1 MRSRRVSSSPDVTS
15 ACWTGN
21 LPIAGRESS
30 REPCRDGSTR
40 RKGGVFPRNRL
51 RYTGNITMLHIPIL
65 RRGVPYKSLDVIR
78 IPHHRTRETFAEM
91 SQVNPGIIRR
101 DLRDEQ
107 QSAARETLAR
117 LSFEELLGICG
128 RAADHFLNDRLPLGD
143 AEQSPDDYVA
153 QLSAT
158 TGMPHALVRRNMA
171 KIAGVMTEMRTVLR
185 GLTRGL
191 DLSLLDAGFGQHGG
205 HALSF
210 YPRTQS
216 LGVVLPSNSPGVHS
230 LWVPAV
236 AMKIPLVLKPGS
248 AEPWSPFRLA
258 QAFMKAGCPPE
269 AFSYYPADHAG
280 AGEILRRT
288 GRSMFFG
295 DVSAVGS
302 WEGDPRVEIHGP
314 GYSKVLIADDQLPR
328 WDEYLDLIVGSI
340 ADNGGRSCVNASG
353 VWVSEPHAERV
364 ARAVAEKLVAIVPR
378 GAEDAQATLAPFAD
392 PRVAERIS
400 QQIDAGLETPGARE
414 ITAELRG
421 GPRLVQHDGCTY
433 LLPTLVLCDGP
444 EHPLANRE
452 FLFPFAAVVKV
463 AADDM
468 ARMPAPMGRTLVVT
482 ALTEDRA
489 LVDRLIASPLVD
501 RLNVGPIATNVISWD
516 QPHEGNLFEH
526 LYARRSFQQSADAAL
541 AAAPG
546 A

>member
-1 MRSRRVSSSPDVTS
+1 M
-15 ACWTGN
+15 N
-21 LPIAGRESS
+21 MI
-30 REPCRDGSTR
+30 
-40 RKGGVFPRNRL
+40 
-51 RYTGNITMLHIPIL
+51 HIPIL
-65 RRGVPYKSLDVIR
+65 RHGVPYKSLDVIR

-101 DLRDEQ
+101 DLRDEPQ
-107 QSAARETLAR
+107 ADAREALAK
-117 LSFEELLGICG
+117 LSFEQLLDICR
-128 RAADHFLNDRLPLGD
+128 RAADHFMNDRLPLGD
-143 AEQSPDDYVA
+143 ASQSPDEYVE

-158 TGMPHALVRRNMA
+158 TGMPHALVRRNMT
-171 KIAGVMTEMRTVLR
+171 KIAGVMIEMQTVLR

-191 DLSLLDAGFGQHGG
+191 DLSLLDRGHGEHGG

-236 AMKIPLVLKPGS
+236 AHKIPLVLKPGS

-269 AFSYYPADHAG
+269 AFCYYPADHAG

-302 WEGDPRVEIHGP
+302 WEGDPRDEIHGP
-314 GYSKVLIADDQLPR
+314 GYSKVLIAPDQLANWER
-328 WDEYLDLIVGSI
+328 HADLIAGSI

-353 VWVSEPHAERV
+353 VWVAESHAEQV
-364 ARAVAEKLVAIVPR
+364 ALAIAEKLVRIVPR
-378 GAEDAQATLAPFAD
+378 SADDPRATLAPFAD

-400 QQIDAGLETPGARE
+400 QQIDIGLDTPGARE
-414 ITAELRG
+414 VTADLRQ

-433 LLPTLVLCDGP
+433 LLPTLVLCDSP
-444 EHPLANRE
+444 DHPLANRE

-463 AADDM
+463 NAEQM
-468 ARMPAPMGRTLVVT
+468 ARVPGPMGKTLVMT
-482 ALTEDRA
+482 ALTEDRT

-526 LYARRSFQQSADAAL
+526 LYARRSFQTVVAL
-541 AAAPG
+541 
-546 A
+546 

>member
-1 MRSRRVSSSPDVTS
+1 M
-15 ACWTGN
+15 N
-21 LPIAGRESS
+21 MI
-30 REPCRDGSTR
+30 
-40 RKGGVFPRNRL
+40 
-51 RYTGNITMLHIPIL
+51 HIPIL
-65 RRGVPYKSLDVIR
+65 RHGVPYKSLDVIR

-101 DLRDEQ
+101 DLRDEPQ
-107 QSAARETLAR
+107 ADAREALAK
-117 LSFEELLGICG
+117 LSFEQLLDICR
-128 RAADHFLNDRLPLGD
+128 RAADHFMNDRLPLGD
-143 AEQSPDDYVA
+143 ASQSPDEYVE

-158 TGMPHALVRRNMA
+158 TGMPHALVRRNMT
-171 KIAGVMTEMRTVLR
+171 KIAGVMIEMQTVLR

-191 DLSLLDAGFGQHGG
+191 DLSLLDRGHGEHGG

-230 LWVPAV
+230 LWEPAV
-236 AMKIPLVLKPGS
+236 ALKIPLVLKPGS

-269 AFSYYPADHAG
+269 AFCYYPADHAG

-314 GYSKVLIADDQLPR
+314 GYSKVLIAPDQLANWER
-328 WDEYLDLIVGSI
+328 HADLIAGSI

-353 VWVSEPHAERV
+353 VWVAESHAEQV
-364 ARAVAEKLVAIVPR
+364 ALAIAEKLVRIVPR
-378 GAEDAQATLAPFAD
+378 SADDPRATLAPFAD

-400 QQIDAGLETPGARE
+400 QQIDIGLDTPGARE
-414 ITAELRG
+414 VTADLRQ

-433 LLPTLVLCDGP
+433 LLPTLVLCDSP
-444 EHPLANRE
+444 DHPLANRE

-463 AADDM
+463 NAEQM
-468 ARMPAPMGRTLVVT
+468 ARVPGPMGKTLVMT
-482 ALTEDRA
+482 ALTEDRT

-526 LYARRSFQQSADAAL
+526 LYARRSFQAAVAL
-541 AAAPG
+541 
-546 A
+546 